1 MQVRFDESAGRGSK
15 DKIGL
20 HTAHDIHKNPGP
32 SSSSRKSSKVSSIEF
47 QRPILAYG
55 YKDPLYRNP
64 KSSVDK
70 TKKTKR
76 NKTRNKVH
84 RVHKPSQRGKPASS
98 FRPRRILNSNE
109 QFVTRFKASRAYDDV
124 DEQTRHRLHA
134 DDDAYAQVQQTLNS
148 ILLTEASDQYEYQTK
163 LLDET
168 TLTLNSIGKTDQ
180 YVEDVSSYEYDVIE
194 RAERIRLKAI
204 TANFINAAGQHQSSK
219 PSRAVFPDHE
229 KLGVVPD
236 NVGIDSH
243 CNINIIRVTDAT
255 YEQLFPFGCVKSTSN
270 VSWAGGGSKRLPLI
284 GTALVPMICEHRGD
298 FLKVL
303 IPIKDCYAVRCS
315 DFNESLFSYELLR
328 TQNSRHRAHLQS
340 DAGGM
345 THYIKLL
352 DVDSNM
358 RKIHIR
364 TLGNRWWLPCTTPET
379 HTGRE
384 FTGSWCNSL
393 VANSVSTST
402 WPTSLEE
409 HMPDQDALYRRQGNE
424 VNKGGEKWSVP
435 DAPFTETIGS
445 NYTKTD
451 RAAARRI
458 QGSYQPKR
466 SSADDEPVENH
477 NKMVNTQAR
486 PLFIIEE
493 EEEDDSDDSGETKQ
507 PEAQRQR
514 ERLPT
519 TTGDDEGG
527 ALPTYST
534 VPVARGTTN
543 TVDEQVRKSIERVI
557 SDLAAGAAASAKPA
571 KQYGNRSKPA
581 AMPVY
586 ATFRPTRVEVHSL
599 LCHVSGNVAE
609 KSANHWS
616 NTVVRGPRLDHCDC
630 DTCNLCNDRRG
641 RRRGVNLEDDAN
653 PNHCGKTIQF
663 DLQSWNEPSMGGEKT
678 VLRGI
683 EGHFGLAFATYHLT
697 KGTAE
702 IIQGAESILDD
713 FAKHG
718 GGGEVNTIICDV
730 EGALVCDE
738 FQEICKSRRINLIPH
753 TKKSPEDTGLV
764 ERLNQEING
773 MRKAILFDSKV
784 HDSFRMIADR
794 HCMKVRNA
802 FIVSGSRPAPPLTC
816 STGRAM
822 SPKFLHPFFSD
833 IWGLDTN
840 RLAKH
845 GVIKD
850 ETTRTR
856 GYYVGFDDWGIL
868 VFDPLS
874 GNIIRCG
881 RRQYIIKERFSP
893 RDAMPL
899 DVTVY
904 EADPCN
910 FQRPDTR
917 ANKGRTVSAWAQ
929 GKIPW
934 TLLSPEERHRLEL
947 TMKRSK
953 DQKSQFIASRDVNA
967 KELRSRN
974 DAVRAVSE
982 MLQKR
987 GKRLKSNELKAASKM
1002 VKDTISEEQ
1011 TGTSSVKRE
1020 RYPDDDESTGDETK
1034 SSEISETNNRPVRP
1048 KVPVDKSLIGKR
1060 VAVLFSVDG
1069 NWYEGIVKRSWAN
1082 AVPET
1087 LYQVRYQD
1095 GDTEDYCI
1103 DEIQRFVKAYKNGQR
1118 ATQIHKKTKRS
1129 KSSTSTKRK
1138 PPEEACA
1145 DVKCDKLHTMTWGKA
1160 NKNTWCDTC
1169 DENIDGMYSAS
1180 CKIDGCDIDYCK
1192 QCLRNAEQKKRRQD
1206 RGSRADEFNMANAVH
1221 FEIDIL
1227 NRSNEEEWRAMEDHI
1242 EYKNVFKKPTKRIF
1256 NNEKRFGVN
1265 TKNRKRTKRYLKRCT
1280 KFINAVIADPDSPTA
1295 RECLNEGNEDYDLWL
1310 ASTMKEVGGVMR
1322 QALKAI
1328 PLDELTR
1335 EQRKRLMRSKLV
1347 MRVKRDQYGNIEK
1360 RKVRLVAM
1368 GNTSVKGVTH
1378 DWTHAPGASPV
1389 SMRALVALACKLR
1402 KVISSY
1408 DLEQCYLQAPIN
1420 QPSAKDI
1427 FLYPP
1432 RELIFRDK
1440 MGRPMVFK
1448 CTSNLYGLAS
1458 GGADSFAHVD
1468 KHMITEQGLV
1478 ASRGDPCLYAYRAEG
1493 WTPHS
1498 LGAEHGQY
1506 LFHSLYTDDG
1516 IYFGSPEAEKSFE
1529 DKLNAGFN
1537 VRINSVCKFILGMR
1551 LEQLQ
1556 WDDDTDTERII
1567 PKNVENQKKLS
1578 QRAFGVEI
1586 IRITP
1591 ERQYLHDSDKH
1602 DSDDTGA
1609 PTTPKG
1615 ELPDYN
1621 AKTILQPGAPRMKTP
1636 LSSENSKILDES
1648 FAAAV
1653 KLLKEKDLL
1662 SESLV
1667 FLEVPSDSGGWDVE
1681 ETKETDQESKA
1692 DPMSRFRATTP
1703 EEEIELQQLMR
1714 DYPYRTLVAKINY
1727 LARMTRPD
1735 LSHSVGVLSRHLSSP
1750 GIQAYRALKSVC
1762 IYILNTLDRGLIFH
1776 ESSSLT
1782 VPRFYVDANFPF
1794 GRARGGY
1801 VAMYLGASIDWQSK
1815 LAASA
1820 AASTAEA
1827 EIQAAFAGFCKALA
1841 TKKDLDLL
1849 GILNPDDPVDFEE
1862 DSQAAL
1868 LNLTGEVLNG
1878 GSMKWIANKFL
1889 KSIEWVKA
1897 KLIRV
1902 HKCDTKFMWADGFT
1916 KQLPLKQHN
1925 IFVQY
1930 TMGCET

>member
-1 MQVRFDESAGRGSK
+1 M
-15 DKIGL
+15 
-20 HTAHDIHKNPGP
+20 
-32 SSSSRKSSKVSSIEF
+32 
-47 QRPILAYG
+47 
-55 YKDPLYRNP
+55 
-64 KSSVDK
+64 
-70 TKKTKR
+70 
-76 NKTRNKVH
+76 
-84 RVHKPSQRGKPASS
+84 
-98 FRPRRILNSNE
+98 
-109 QFVTRFKASRAYDDV
+109 FVTRFKASRASDGIDKL
-124 DEQTRHRLHA
+124 TRDRFRDAEDAHA
-134 DDDAYAQVQQTLNS
+134 EVQQTLNS
-148 ILLTEASDQYEYQTK
+148 ILLTEASDQYEYQNK

-168 TLTLNSIGKTDQ
+168 TLTLNSIGKADE
-180 YVEDVSSYEYDVIE
+180 YVEDVNSYDYGVVE
-194 RAERIRLKAI
+194 RAERVRLKAI
-204 TANFINAAGQHQSSK
+204 TANFINAAGQHRASK
-219 PSRAVFPDHE
+219 PSRTAFIDHD

-270 VSWAGGGSKRLPLI
+270 VSWAGGGSKSLPLI
-284 GTALVPMICEHRGD
+284 GTALVPMICEARGE
-298 FLKVL
+298 FMKVL

-315 DFNESLFSYELLR
+315 DFNESLLSYELLR
-328 TQNSRHRAHLQS
+328 TQNHRHRAHLQS
-340 DAGGM
+340 DAGGLS
-345 THYIKLL
+345 HYVKLL

-364 TLGNRWWLPCTTPET
+364 VSGNRWWLPCTAPESNT
-379 HTGRE
+379 DRE

-393 VANSVSTST
+393 VANSGSTST
-402 WPTSLEE
+402 WATSLEE
-409 HMPDQDALYRRQGNE
+409 HMPDQNALYRRQGNE
-424 VNKGGEKWSVP
+424 VNKSGEKWSVP
-435 DAPFTETIGS
+435 EDLSTETIGS
-445 NYTKTD
+445 NYTKKH

-458 QGSYQPKR
+458 QESYHPKR
-466 SSADDEPVENH
+466 SSADDEPVESH
-477 NKMVNTQAR
+477 NKMVNTPGR
-486 PLFIIEE
+486 PLFTIEE
-493 EEEDDSDDSGETKQ
+493 EEDDDDSDDSGETKE
-507 PEAQRQR
+507 PDKRRQR
-514 ERLPT
+514 ERAQPT
-519 TTGDDEGG
+519 TADDGG
-527 ALPTYST
+527 GTLPTYST
-534 VPVARGTTN
+534 KPAARETTR

-581 AMPVY
+581 EMPMY
-586 ATFRPTRVEVHSL
+586 ATFRPTRAEVHSY
-599 LCHVSGNVAE
+599 LCHVSHNVAE

-616 NTVVRGPRLDHCDC
+616 NTVVRGPRLDPCEC
-630 DTCNLCNDRRG
+630 DTCNICNDRHG
-641 RRRGVNLEDDAN
+641 RRKGVNLEDDAN

-718 GGGEVNTIICDV
+718 GGGEVNNIICDV
-730 EGALVCDE
+730 EGSLVCDE
-738 FQEICKSRRINLIPH
+738 FKEICKSRRINLIPH

-833 IWGLDTN
+833 VWGLDTN
-840 RLAKH
+840 RLAKL

-881 RRQYIIKERFSP
+881 RRQYIIKERFCP

-904 EADPCN
+904 EANPCN

-934 TLLSPEERHRLEL
+934 TLLSSEERHRLEL

-953 DQKSQFIASRDVNA
+953 EQKNQFVASRDVNA
-967 KELRSRN
+967 KELKSRN

-982 MLQKR
+982 MLHER
-987 GKRLKSNELKAASKM
+987 GKRLKSKVLKAASKL
-1002 VKDTISEEQ
+1002 VKDTISGEQ
-1011 TGTSSVKRE
+1011 TGAIGVKRE
-1020 RYPDDDESTGDETK
+1020 RYADDDESIEDDETK
-1034 SSEISETNNRPVRP
+1034 SPEISETNNRPVRP
-1048 KVPVDKSLIGKR
+1048 KVPVDRSLIGKR

-1087 LYQVRYQD
+1087 LYQVLYED

-1103 DEIQRFVKAYKNGQR
+1103 DEIQRFVKAYRDGQR
-1118 ATQIHKKTKRS
+1118 ATK
-1129 KSSTSTKRK
+1129 TSTKKVKRSRSSNSKKRK
-1138 PPEEACA
+1138 LPEQECA
-1145 DVKCDKLHTMTWGKA
+1145 EVKCDKLHTMTWGKA

-1169 DENIDGMYSAS
+1169 DQNIDGMYSAS
-1180 CKIDGCDIDYCK
+1180 CKIDGCDVDYCK
-1192 QCLRNAEQKKRRQD
+1192 QCLRNAEQKKRRQA
-1206 RGSRADEFNMANAVH
+1206 RGSRSDEFNMANAVH

-1227 NRSNEEEWRAMEDHI
+1227 TKSNEEEWLAMEDHI
-1242 EYKNVFKKPTKRIF
+1242 EYKNVFQKPTKRTF

-1265 TKNRKRTKRYLKRCT
+1265 DKNRKRKRRYLKRCIN
-1280 KFINAVIADPDSPTA
+1280 FINAVIADPDSPTA
-1295 RECLNEGNEDYDLWL
+1295 RECLTEGSEDYDQWL

-1335 EQRKRLMRSKLV
+1335 DQRKRLMRSKLV
-1347 MRVKRDQYGNIEK
+1347 MRIKRDQYGNIEK

-1498 LGAEHGQY
+1498 LGADHGQF

-1516 IYFGSPEAEKSFE
+1516 IYFGSPDAEKSFE
-1529 DKLNAGFN
+1529 DKLNAGFK

-1556 WDDDTDTERII
+1556 WDDATDTKRSI
-1567 PKNVENQKKLS
+1567 PKHVENQNKLS
-1578 QRAFGVEI
+1578 QRAFAVEI
-1586 IRITP
+1586 IRIVP
-1591 ERQYLHDSDKH
+1591 EREHLHDSDKF

-1609 PTTPKG
+1609 PTTAEG

-1636 LSSENSKILDES
+1636 ISSENSKILDES
-1648 FAAAV
+1648 YAAAV
-1653 KLLKEKDLL
+1653 KLLKEQDLL

-1667 FLEVPSDSGGWDVE
+1667 FLEVPSDSGGRDVE

-1692 DPMSRFRATTP
+1692 DPLCRFRATTP

-1794 GRARGGY
+1794 GRSRGGY